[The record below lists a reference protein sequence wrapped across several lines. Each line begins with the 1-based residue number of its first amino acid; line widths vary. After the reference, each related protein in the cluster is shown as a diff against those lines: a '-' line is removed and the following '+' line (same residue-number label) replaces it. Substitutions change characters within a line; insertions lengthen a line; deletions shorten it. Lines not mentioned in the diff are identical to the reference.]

1 MSIEETGE
9 SQSAE
14 DVFLS
19 LLQEDSPATEAPEGQ
34 AEELEVEDPGDEE
47 GEELEASDEE
57 LDEEDTEIDD
67 EATSDEELFAVKVD
81 GQDVEVTLSELI
93 GGYQRQSDYTKKT
106 QSHAE
111 ERKAFDAEKKQFAE
125 DRQIVEQQLRQQLD
139 QISNQLEQEPNWA
152 EEFELDP
159 IGTPQKKYEWEQ
171 KVAAS
176 KAAAE
181 GQQKQMMME
190 RHQYLQGQSQLLAQM
205 MPEMADAEKGPAKRN
220 AITNFLVNE
229 IGLDQK
235 DVAEIGDA
243 KVVYLADLA
252 MKQFNIEKQAKK
264 VVSKK
269 VANKPRVAKPGSTR
283 VTKGRKSDFAKKL
296 ESYESNMTTDRLT
309 DVFAELI
316 KT

>member
-19 LLQEDSPATEAPEGQ
+19 LLQEDSPATEAPKGP
-34 AEELEVEDPGDEE
+34 AEELEVEDPGDEQ

-57 LDEEDTEIDD
+57 LDEEGAEIDD

-81 GQDVEVTLSELI
+81 GRDAEVTLSELI

-106 QSHAE
+106 QNAAE
-111 ERKAFDAEKKQFAE
+111 ERKTFEAEKKQFAE
-125 DRQIVEQQLRQQLD
+125 DRQVVEQHLRQQLD
-139 QISNQLEQEPNWA
+139 QIGSQLEQEPNWA

-159 IGTPQKKYEWEQ
+159 IGTPQKKYEWEL
-171 KVAAS
+171 KIAGAKAAS
-176 KAAAE
+176 DT
-181 GQQKQMMME
+181 QQKQMMMD
-190 RHQYLQGQSQLLAQM
+190 RHQYLQHQNQLLAQM
-205 MPEMADAEKGPAKRN
+205 IPEMVDAEKGPAKKQQ
-220 AITNFLVNE
+220 ITNFLVNE

-235 DVAEIGDA
+235 DVADIGDA
-243 KVVYLADLA
+243 KVVFLADLA

-283 VTKGRKSDFAKKL
+283 IAKGRKSDFAKKL
-296 ESYESNMTTDRLT
+296 ESYEGDMTTDRLT

-316 KT
+316 KS

>member
-19 LLQEDSPATEAPEGQ
+19 LLQEDSPATEAPTGQ
-34 AEELEVEDPGDEE
+34 AEELEVEDPGDEQ

-57 LDEEDTEIDD
+57 LDEEGAEIDD

-81 GQDVEVTLSELI
+81 GRDAEVTLSELI

-106 QSHAE
+106 QNAAE
-111 ERKAFDAEKKQFAE
+111 ERKTFEAEKKQFAE
-125 DRQIVEQQLRQQLD
+125 DRQVVEQHLRQQLD
-139 QISNQLEQEPNWA
+139 QIGSQLEQEPNWA

-159 IGTPQKKYEWEQ
+159 IGTPQKKYEWEL
-171 KVAAS
+171 KIAGAKAAS
-176 KAAAE
+176 DT
-181 GQQKQMMME
+181 QQKQMMMD
-190 RHQYLQGQSQLLAQM
+190 RHQYLQHQNQLLAQM
-205 MPEMADAEKGPAKRN
+205 IPEMVDAEKGPAKKQQ
-220 AITNFLVNE
+220 ITNFLVNE

-235 DVAEIGDA
+235 DVADIGDA
-243 KVVYLADLA
+243 KVVFLADLA

-283 VTKGRKSDFAKKL
+283 IAKGRKSDFAKKL
-296 ESYESNMTTDRLT
+296 ESYEGDMTTDRLT

-316 KT
+316 KS